1 MPEYGL
7 VEARLPS
14 RREVFG
20 KTLPFRRKNDLLR
33 LFCSSTA
40 PLYAL
45 GTSSESKSA
54 QHSVAVETLST
65 IKHWFLIVFCFGDFA
80 L

>member
-7 VEARLPS
+7 VGARLPS

-40 PLYAL
+40 PGSTVQYAL

-54 QHSVAVETLST
+54 QHSGGILVY
-65 IKHWFLIVFCFGDFA
+65 
-80 L
+80 

>member
-54 QHSVAVETLST
+54 QHSVAVGILTTL
-65 IKHWFLIVFCFGDFA
+65 KHCFL
-80 L
+80 

>member
-40 PLYAL
+40 LHCVCAAAEELLP
-45 GTSSESKSA
+45 TDSV
-54 QHSVAVETLST
+54 HSGG
-65 IKHWFLIVFCFGDFA
+65 F
-80 L
+80 